1 MIISIS
7 DLKYKNLGNIIYVP
21 KLEELEN
28 IKKKIKRVKNKNDY
42 KKSNILKYILKN
54 YKVIIHDL
62 SNIITNKQ
70 F

>member
-1 MIISIS
+1 MIIW
-7 DLKYKNLGNIIYVP
+7 IIGLAGSG
-21 KLEELEN
+21 KTTLSKELYE
-28 IKKKIKRVKNKNDY
+28 KKIKRVKNKNDY